1 MDRCRHGVLIV
12 VIGFAAA
19 WAVVDG
25 PRDPDAAYRYL
36 STESPLPEPLLACD
50 GQTVDPNAAI
60 RYRTQAVIPAPLQTI
75 WDLQVD
81 VARWPSWQPAVADA
95 TVLTEGPLRPQSQ
108 FLWTTPVPATEVT
121 PATTL
126 YVTSTVQQLEELACI
141 RWSGPARGEGVDIDR
156 GVHVWTF
163 TEIEGGVLVSTEETW
178 TGRQVDATPELSTT
192 HLGLGLQAW
201 LEDLRAAAVD
211 P

>member
-1 MDRCRHGVLIV
+1 VFIA
-12 VIGFAAA
+12 VIGLVAA
-19 WAVVDG
+19 WAGADG
-25 PRDPDAAYRYL
+25 PHDPDVAYRYL
-36 STESPLPEPLLACD
+36 SSESPLPGPLLACD
-50 GQTVDPNAAI
+50 GQTVDPNATI
-60 RYRTQAVIPAPLQTI
+60 RYRAQAVIPAPLQTI

-126 YVTSTVQQLEELACI
+126 HITSTVQQLVDRACI
-141 RWSGPARGEGVDIDR
+141 RWSGPAAGEGVAIDR

-163 TEIEGGVLVSTEETW
+163 TEVEGGVLVSTEETW
-178 TGRQVDATPELSTT
+178 TGSQVDATPELSTA
-192 HLGLGLQAW
+192 HLGFGLEAW
-201 LEDLRAAAVD
+201 LEDLRAAAVQ